1 MPDPKKRLEFAAT
14 ILVVDDDSSLR
25 GMLREF
31 LTGLGFRVIEA
42 GTGIGA
48 DEQLRNHPVDLLM
61 IDLVM
66 PDREGIETIRAVRA
80 EFAGLPI
87 LAMSGSELYLNGA
100 ALLGADMVLQKP
112 FDLDHLQEL
121 LSGGWRPHSA
131 RTAKLN
137 GTTADSTLL
146 QKESKEAPL

>member
-48 DEQLRNHPVDLLM
+48 DKQLRNHPVDLLM

-112 FDLDHLQEL
+112 FDLDRLQEL
-121 LSGGWRPHSA
+121 LFGEWRPHPA

-137 GTTADSTLL
+137 GTTADGTLL